1 MSICCECCLWSGR
14 GLCFEL
20 ITRPDESYRLCCVIE
35 SDLETSKTRWPWPA
49 LGRSTTERKKITKF
63 LRVSLKLHT
72 MSLVCKELRY
82 IIKYIIRGVF
92 SFIEAYI
99 RLSYIKNSHRMTLG
113 VISRA
118 GKLLS
123 VWDGL
128 QMESTLNRITCRY
141 NDVSDEACF
150 WNYSLYLIDTSHM

>member
-1 MSICCECCLWSGR
+1 
-14 GLCFEL
+14 
-20 ITRPDESYRLCCVIE
+20 
-35 SDLETSKTRWPWPA
+35 
-49 LGRSTTERKKITKF
+49 
-63 LRVSLKLHT
+63 

-123 VWDGL
+123 V
-128 QMESTLNRITCRY
+128 
-141 NDVSDEACF
+141 
-150 WNYSLYLIDTSHM
+150 